1 MDAEGEA
8 KLQGDRTIFSLASAG
23 AVALVAALLSNAI
36 ISANKFLMLGRE
48 AVIIYVYTHIY
59 IAMITVKVLLPALPL
74 ANMAKKKKIYM

>member
-48 AVIIYVYTHIY
+48 AVIICV
-59 IAMITVKVLLPALPL
+59 
-74 ANMAKKKKIYM
+74 